1 MMDLTNR
8 IALVTGS
15 SRGLGETIAKQLAAN
30 GAKVAVNYLVNELQA
45 LNVKKNILANG
56 GHAEIFQADVT
67 NEDSIRNMYAQIEQV
82 FGEIDILVLNATDR
96 HRHFPIEELK
106 WADMLEMLNYFVKSP
121 LLLTKPLMGPMKRK
135 KYGRIIQIG
144 SEAFELG
151 MPEFSNYVAAKG
163 AQLGLTRSWASELA
177 PHGITVNLIAPGWI
191 PTEMHKSA
199 PEKII
204 NDYIKT
210 VPMKHLGEPSD
221 IASAVAF
228 LASDKAKFITGQKI
242 SVNGGN
248 TFA

>member
-1 MMDLTNR
+1 MIDLTNR

-15 SRGLGETIAKQLAAN
+15 SRGLGATMATQLAAN
-30 GAKVAVNYLVNELQA
+30 GAKVAINYHINELQA
-45 LNVKKNILANG
+45 LDVKKSILTFG
-56 GHAEIFQADVT
+56 GKAEIFQADVT
-67 NEDSIRNMYAQIEQV
+67 DEASIQNMYSRIEQV
-82 FGEIDILVLNATDR
+82 FGEIDILVLNATGR

-106 WADMLEMLNYFVKSP
+106 WTDMLEMLNYFVKSP
-121 LLLTKPLMGPMKRK
+121 LLLTKPLVRTMKRK

-144 SEAFELG
+144 SEAFDLG

-191 PTEMHKSA
+191 PTEMHKST

-221 IASAVAF
+221 IASMVAF
-228 LASDKAKFITGQKI
+228 LASDKAGFITGQKI